1 MCDEEI
7 IIERTAIE
15 IHTTEDCYD
24 CPLKEVTD
32 TGMELI
38 QECILTGRIV
48 DRYLPRESKCN
59 LSDDC
64 KKRINGKYLVK
75 SITIE

>member
-1 MCDEEI
+1 MTEEI
-7 IIERTAIE
+7 TIQRIATKIQL
-15 IHTTEDCYD
+15 TEDCYD

-38 QECILTGRIV
+38 QRCILTDRRV
-48 DRYLPRESKCN
+48 DRWMPRESKCN

-64 KKRINGKYLVK
+64 KKRINGKHLVK